1 MFRRRRETMIALRAR
16 HEALEVTRDIAYPPL
31 QVPPPPAPPIP
42 VVSGDWDVS
51 YEPPPRPAGP
61 PVYVEY
67 VYAPAPEPSSTL
79 GRALMM
85 SDVALSLLAILLGIG
100 VILLCKYG

>member
-1 MFRRRRETMIALRAR
+1 MFRCRYTMIALRAR

-31 QVPPPPAPPIP
+31 QVPAPPAPPIP
-42 VVSGDWDVS
+42 VVSGDWDLS
-51 YEPPPRPAGP
+51 YEPPPPPAGP

-67 VYAPAPEPSSTL
+67 VYAPAPQPSTKL
-79 GRALMM
+79 GRALM

-100 VILLCKYG
+100 VVLLCKYG